1 MLFRYFFGILLTL
14 MRGPQIEEPVVVKE
28 EELVKAGPIRVLPA
42 LPAAAEEQSKEVQPF
57 GADVTK
63 EDAGQ

>member
-1 MLFRYFFGILLTL
+1 